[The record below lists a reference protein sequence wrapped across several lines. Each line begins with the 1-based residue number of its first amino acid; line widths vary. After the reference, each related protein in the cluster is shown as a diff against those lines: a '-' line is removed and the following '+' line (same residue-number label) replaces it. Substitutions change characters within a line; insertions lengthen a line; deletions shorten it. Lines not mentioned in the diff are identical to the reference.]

1 MTSGNQRDDERSEC
15 RVLAHSKNTF
25 RPLKELVRLKAKV
38 TFHHRTHI
46 AILSL
51 RSKPSSCPV
60 QTCKSLVR
68 LLLTFQRS
76 RKMQGR
82 IRSYYLVQP
91 KRFGFINDS
100 QNVFDLPSPS
110 VSMQYGAPSEY
121 TTEQ

>member
-1 MTSGNQRDDERSEC
+1 VQGPRAFEKHLSTAERARTIKGESDFPPQDTYRD
-15 RVLAHSKNTF
+15 
-25 RPLKELVRLKAKV
+25 PL
-38 TFHHRTHI
+38 
-46 AILSL
+46 L

-82 IRSYYLVQP
+82 IRFYYLVQP
-91 KRFGFINDS
+91 KHFGFINDS